1 MVDGATISRNQ
12 PCTVSRQSL
21 PCEGRDCCS
30 KINEQ
35 NQTAQNCYGYILKKG
50 IQESDVK
57 TEPIIIKHID
67 ILIVGNI
74 LHVSH
79 VPFIAIGLNYS
90 VLKRFVLSV

>member
-1 MVDGATISRNQ
+1 MVDGATISRSQ

-57 TEPIIIKHID
+57 TEPIIIKHRYINC
-67 ILIVGNI
+67 G
-74 LHVSH
+74 
-79 VPFIAIGLNYS
+79 
-90 VLKRFVLSV
+90 